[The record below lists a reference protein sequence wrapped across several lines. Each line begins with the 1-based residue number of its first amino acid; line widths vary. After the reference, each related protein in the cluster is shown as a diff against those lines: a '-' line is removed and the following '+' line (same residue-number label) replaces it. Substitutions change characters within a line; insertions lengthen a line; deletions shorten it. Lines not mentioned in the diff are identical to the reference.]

1 MKASWRLFP
10 GGALYWGG
18 SLNKEASWR
27 PLYGGAQGGGSLNKE
42 ASWSQLY
49 GGAQGACTREPL
61 LAENRNYTRSRKV
74 NFHW

>member
-1 MKASWRLFP
+1 MVERR
-10 GGALYWGG
+10 GGKFKSRSFMETIVWWSGGGG

-27 PLYGGAQGGGSLNKE
+27 PLS
-42 ASWSQLY
+42 

-74 NFHW
+74 NFQW